1 MPLESDKKQRLN
13 SHKCTVTLY
22 NTKPCLPHIQVP
34 TEGREEISIGR
45 SSKSDVRISGGDVSG
60 LHCKLQFTRL
70 NTAQLVIAVVDTSS
84 NGTYINQE
92 KLQKGIAKIIR
103 SGDTVSFAKS
113 GGSYILRYSDA
124 DYEDDGNNTSE
135 KKLVPIK
142 KQSFFD
148 FYILGGQLGSGHYAV
163 VKEAKDRRSGDSVA
177 VKIFHASKTNK
188 TTSNDHNAKLLQEM
202 ELLLAVQHPNIVKF
216 INHFQEPISPTMSTS
231 YLVLEKV
238 NGGELFQR
246 IVSKGKL
253 RQNETKELFRQLLGG
268 LNYLHSRNIIHR
280 DIKPENILLDIKRRT
295 TPDQIA
301 NGPWD
306 EDELDV
312 QVKIADFGL
321 AKFIGELKFTNT
333 LCGTPAYVAPEILS
347 DKRNYSTKVDTW
359 LSGVLLYVCLC
370 GFPPFSEELGPPTMK
385 EQILTAKYAFYS
397 PYWDEI
403 DDLVL
408 DLIQNL
414 LKVDPDKRYDYSQAL
429 KHPWFFN
436 DYTTESDK
444 DEDYDEIDMDIE
456 RPKIEKQPTTLQQ
469 EYSMI

>member
-1 MPLESDKKQRLN
+1 MGPEKKQRTED
-13 SHKCTVTLY
+13 SHNYHIKLY
-22 NTKPCLPHIQVP
+22 NTKPSFPHIEVP
-34 TEGREEISIGR
+34 TEGRNEITIGR
-45 SSKSDVRISGGDVSG
+45 SSKSDVKISGGDVSG
-60 LHCKLQFTRL
+60 THCQLQLTTL
-70 NTAQLVIAVVDTSS
+70 ATQLVVSVLDTSS
-84 NGTYINQE
+84 NGTFINLE
-92 KLQKGIAKIIR
+92 RLQKGIPKIIR
-103 SGDTVSFAKS
+103 SGDTIAFAKS

-124 DYEDDGNNTSE
+124 PDEQE
-135 KKLVPIK
+135 QVLPKKR
-142 KQSFFD
+142 SFFD
-148 FYILGGQLGSGHYAV
+148 FYILGTQLGSGHYAV
-163 VKEAKDRRSGDSVA
+163 VKEAIDRRSGEYVA
-177 VKIFHASKTNK
+177 VKIFHANKTNK
-188 TTSNDHNAKLLQEM
+188 SSSTHDAKLLQEM
-202 ELLLAVQHPNIVKF
+202 ELLLAVNHPNIVRF
-216 INHFQEPISPTMSTS
+216 INHFQEPVSHTMSTS

-246 IVSKGKL
+246 IVNKGKL
-253 RQNETKELFRQLLGG
+253 RQNETKELFRQLLSG
-268 LNYLHSRNIIHR
+268 LDYLHKRNIIHR

-295 TPDQIA
+295 SPDQIS

-370 GFPPFSEELGPPTMK
+370 GFPPFSEELAPPSMK
-385 EQILTAKYAFYS
+385 DQILTAKYAFYS

-414 LKVDPDKRYDYSQAL
+414 LVVNPDDRFDYAQAI

-436 DYTTESDK
+436 DTAQIDNG
-444 DEDYDEIDMDIE
+444 DYEEVDMDIE

-469 EYSMI
+469 EYSMM